1 MSAEEMK
8 TLYDRMMDNARR
20 AENKF
25 MLTAAGKQPKP
36 TIEHAEPVKAK
47 QTQNLREHIDVSH
60 DLNDNVVDVSKQITH
75 ENPQRDIIKN
85 P

>member
-1 MSAEEMK
+1 
-8 TLYDRMMDNARR
+8 MMDNARR

-36 TIEHAEPVKAK
+36 TVERAEPVEAK
-47 QTQNLREHIDVSH
+47 ETQNLREHIDVSH
-60 DLNDNVVDVSKQITH
+60 DLNDNVVDVSKQIVH
-75 ENPQRDIIKN
+75 ENPQLNITKN

>member
-1 MSAEEMK
+1 
-8 TLYDRMMDNARR
+8 MMDNARR

-36 TIEHAEPVKAK
+36 TIERAEPVAVNEVDN
-47 QTQNLREHIDVSH
+47 QRTPIDVTK
-60 DLNDNVVDVSKQITH
+60 DLNDNVVEFSKQIVN
-75 ENPQRDIIKN
+75 ESPNLNIVKN

>member
-1 MSAEEMK
+1 MQ
-8 TLYDRMMDNARR
+8 TLYNRMMDNARR

-36 TIEHAEPVKAK
+36 TIERADPVEVKEI
-47 QTQNLREHIDVSH
+47 QNQREHIDVSNE
-60 DLNDNVVDVSKQITH
+60 LKDNVVEVSKQIVH
-75 ENPQRDIIKN
+75 ENPQLNITKN